1 MLSQVILVLVILVQV
16 TSYTFR
22 SALRRRVGG
31 VKELRR
37 SLHTELYGQSE
48 EEARAELRDKNE
60 GSGASKIDGGVS
72 GGTNDYDLDKEL
84 LTRLK
89 SKRPYL
95 SIVTERVM
103 QAVDDYQQASR
114 IKKSGIEFGSNKSD
128 KREKIVVLGTG
139 WGGHAFLKTID
150 ASKYEVVTISP
161 RNYFM
166 FTPMLAASAVGTVEF
181 RSICEPIR
189 NVNPLADYLEATATA
204 VNPEKKTVTCESVK
218 CEGAA
223 CEITE
228 FEVDYD
234 HLIIGVGATTNT
246 FGVKGVKENCLFLKQ
261 IEDANNLRKALAY
274 CFERANIPNNTEEE
288 RKNALAFVVV
298 GAGPTGVEFT
308 SELRDWI
315 ESEGKKYYKHLLK
328 HVSLT
333 LVEAGPSVLAVFDK
347 ALQEEAMRSLT
358 DRKSALIS
366 EGIIDKE
373 MTRILTSSG
382 VSEVEEKEIRLG
394 DGSTL
399 PYGFCVWAAGNGPI
413 PFVNSLIDGL
423 EDQRG
428 AQAQA
433 RGRIV
438 IDSWCRMH
446 GARNVYAIGDCT
458 FNPEN
463 PLPATAQVASQ
474 QGSYLGRIFS
484 KGYDM
489 GTPVDS
495 PPKRRM
501 AVLDASSSGSGSGG
515 SGEEQVLAS
524 RAMSEKLG
532 VGQLGVKADIET
544 WAEFIDREASAT
556 STDRSTVLTADARDR
571 KDLEYAKPFQFLNLG
586 VLAYIGASRALAQVS
601 VDEKLILGSGPI
613 GFLLWR
619 GIYWSKQVS
628 WRNRVLVTLDWIKA
642 VLFGRDIGNL

>member
-1 MLSQVILVLVILVQV
+1 MWAQVALVILIVSAV
-16 TSYTFR
+16 NSYSFR
-22 SALRRRVGG
+22 SSFKRRLAGADP
-31 VKELRR
+31 LSR
-37 SLHTELYGQSE
+37 SFHTSLYGQSE
-48 EEARAELRDKNE
+48 EDARAELREKNE
-60 GSGASKIDGGVS
+60 GSGASKLDGGVS
-72 GGTNDYDLDKEL
+72 DGNYDLDKEL

-95 SIVTERVM
+95 SIVTERLM

-114 IKKSGIEFGSNKSD
+114 IKNSGIEFGSNKSG

-150 ASKYEVVTISP
+150 SSKYEVVTISP

-204 VNPEKKTVTCESVK
+204 VNPDKKTVVCESVK
-218 CEGAA
+218 CEGAS

-246 FGVKGVKENCLFLKQ
+246 FGIKGVKENCLFLKQ

-328 HVSLT
+328 YVTLT

-358 DRKSALIS
+358 ERKSDLIS
-366 EGIIDKE
+366 EGIIDEE

-382 VSEVEEKEIRLG
+382 VSEVQEKLIKLG

-413 PFVNSLIDGL
+413 PFISNLIDGIG
-423 EDQRG
+423 EQKE
-428 AQAQA
+428 AQGQA
-433 RGRIV
+433 RGRLL

-446 GARNVYAIGDCT
+446 GAPNVYAIGDCT
-458 FNPEN
+458 FNPES

-474 QGSYLGRIFS
+474 QGSYLGRVFS

-489 GTPVDS
+489 NMPVGK
-495 PPKRRM
+495 PPSRRIGVHDDGGLGGG
-501 AVLDASSSGSGSGG
+501 AESRSASKG
-515 SGEEQVLAS
+515 
-524 RAMSEKLG
+524 MSERLG
-532 VGQLGVKADIET
+532 VGQLGVKADEET
-544 WAEFIDREASAT
+544 WAEFIDIEASAT
-556 STDRSTVLTADARDR
+556 SAERSTASTPDARDR
-571 KDLEYAKPFQFLNLG
+571 KNLEYAKPFQFLNLG

-642 VLFGRDIGNL
+642 ILFGRDIGNL